1 MPDSVK
7 ELNARSFDD
16 FISKGNCIV
25 DFWAEWCG
33 PCKLLSPVVDEAA
46 KEMKGK
52 VKFGKVNIEELREL
66 TDRFEVMS
74 IPTLIF
80 FKDGE
85 PIEKTSGFIE
95 KKKILEMIK
104 AVF

>member
-1 MPDSVK
+1 MSDSVK
-7 ELNARSFDD
+7 QLNARTFED
-16 FISKGNCIV
+16 FVSKGNSVI

-33 PCKLLSPVVDEAA
+33 PCKLLSPVVDEVA

-66 TDRFEVMS
+66 TDTYEVMS

-85 PIEKTSGFIE
+85 PIEKTSGYLE
-95 KKKILEMIK
+95 KKKLLGMIK

>member
-1 MPDSVK
+1 MPDVVK

-16 FISKGNCIV
+16 FVSKGNSVV

-74 IPTLIF
+74 IPALIF

-85 PIEKTSGFIE
+85 PIEKTSGFME
-95 KKKILEMIK
+95 KRKLLEMIK

>member
-1 MPDSVK
+1 MSDNVK

-16 FISKGNCIV
+16 FIAKGHCVV

-85 PIEKTSGFIE
+85 PVEKTSGFIE
-95 KKKILEMIK
+95 KKKLLDMIK

>member
-1 MPDSVK
+1 MSDSVK
-7 ELNARSFDD
+7 ELNAKTFDD
-16 FISKGNCIV
+16 FVSKGDSVI

-33 PCKLLSPVVDEAA
+33 PCKLLSPVVDETA

-85 PIEKTSGFIE
+85 PVEKTSGFME
-95 KKKILEMIK
+95 KRKLLDMIK
-104 AVF
+104 SVF

>member
-1 MPDSVK
+1 MSESVK
-7 ELNARSFDD
+7 ELNARTFDD
-16 FISKGNCIV
+16 FISKGNCVV

-46 KEMKGK
+46 KELKGK
-52 VKFGKVNIEELREL
+52 VKFGKANIEELREL
-66 TDRFEVMS
+66 TDRYEVMS

-85 PIEKTSGFIE
+85 PVEKNSGYLD
-95 KKKILEMIK
+95 KKKLLEMIK
-104 AVF
+104 TVF